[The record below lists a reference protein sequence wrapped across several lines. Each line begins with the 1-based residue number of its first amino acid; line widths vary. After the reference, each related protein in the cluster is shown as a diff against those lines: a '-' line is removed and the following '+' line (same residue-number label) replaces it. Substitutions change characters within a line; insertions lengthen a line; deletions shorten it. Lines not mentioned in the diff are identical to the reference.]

1 MSLSDASIRGAWYEN
16 KKQAAQLGIGGRG
29 RTRRAAVRRALDERS
44 VALGLVPVEPSTVGE
59 AVLVP
64 GDAWSTRLRRIEDL
78 AMALQ
83 ATDS

>member
-1 MSLSDASIRGAWYEN
+1 
-16 KKQAAQLGIGGRG
+16 
-29 RTRRAAVRRALDERS
+29 VRRALDERS
-44 VALGLVPVEPSTVGE
+44 VALGLVPAEPSTVGE